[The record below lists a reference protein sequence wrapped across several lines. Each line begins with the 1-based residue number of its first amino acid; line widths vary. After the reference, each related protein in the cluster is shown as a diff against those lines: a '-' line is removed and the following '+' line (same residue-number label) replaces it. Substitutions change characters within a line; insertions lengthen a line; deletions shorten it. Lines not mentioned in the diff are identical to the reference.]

1 MHRIA
6 ARLVPTPALSNRLR
20 RYLQAS
26 LLGPLLA
33 AVLGCS
39 SALISTAA
47 AGKAVTMTGNWQID
61 SAPNAAVR
69 LPLLSGE
76 LTGTSTSFT
85 GLLHTRGAGTCI
97 SPDQTIAV
105 SGSAN
110 GAKVVTLGGAVAGG
124 TLKITG
130 NLSDDGQSITNASYS
145 VTGGPCAFGS
155 ARISTAQSFSPITGN
170 YVASFVDPDG
180 DTFAV
185 DASLTQTPSSDTS
198 GNFQLSGTATF
209 PSNACFHSPVMV
221 SNTQVTGGS
230 FDLTYS
236 DSTTGNSVEAL
247 GTFTPDGN
255 TLNVTRWTLTGPCGP
270 NGGTGSLTK
279 R

>member
-1 MHRIA
+1 MHRIS
-6 ARLVPTPALSNRLR
+6 ARLTPTSAVSTSSRT
-20 RYLQAS
+20 S
-26 LLGPLLA
+26 LLGCLLGSLLSSL
-33 AVLGCS
+33 LGCS
-39 SALISTAA
+39 SALIPT
-47 AGKAVTMTGNWQID
+47 AVTGNAVTVTGNWQIA
-61 SAPNAAVR
+61 SSPNAEVR
-69 LPLLSGE
+69 LPMLSGE
-76 LTGTSTSFT
+76 LTGSSTSFT
-85 GLLHTRGAGTCI
+85 GLLHTRGAGACI

-105 SGSAN
+105 TGSAT
-110 GAKVVTLGGAVAGG
+110 GARVVTLGGAVAGG

-130 NLSDDGQSITNASYS
+130 NLAEDGKSITNATYS
-145 VTGGPCAFGS
+145 VTGGTCAFAS

-185 DASLTQTPSSDTS
+185 NASLTQTPSSDTS

-209 PSNACFHSPVMV
+209 PSNACFNSPVMV

-236 DSTTGNSVEAL
+236 DGTTGSSVEAL

-270 NGGTGSLTK
+270 NGGTGSLT
-279 R
+279 RQ

>member
-1 MHRIA
+1 MHRIS
-6 ARLVPTPALSNRLR
+6 ARLIPTLAVSTC
-20 RYLQAS
+20 
-26 LLGPLLA
+26 LLGSLPGFLLGSL
-33 AVLGCS
+33 LGCS
-39 SALISTAA
+39 SALISTSV
-47 AGKAVTMTGNWQID
+47 AGNAVTVTGNWQIA
-61 SAPNAAVR
+61 SSPNAAVR
-69 LPLLSGE
+69 LPMLSGE

-85 GLLHTRGAGTCI
+85 GLLHTRGTGACI

-105 SGSAN
+105 TGSAN
-110 GAKVVTLGGAVAGG
+110 SAKVVTLGGTVAGG

-130 NLSDDGQSITNASYS
+130 NLSEDGKSMNNASYS
-145 VTGGPCAFGS
+145 VTGGTCAFAS
-155 ARISTAQSFSPITGN
+155 AKISTAQSFSPITGN

-185 DASLTQTPSSDTS
+185 HASLTQTPASDTS

-209 PSNACFHSPVMV
+209 PANACFNSPVTV

-236 DSTTGNSVEAL
+236 DSTTGSSVEAL

-255 TLNVTRWTLTGPCGP
+255 TLNVTQWTLTGPCGP
-270 NGGTGSLTK
+270 DSGTGSLT
-279 R
+279 RQ